1 MIAHCLDL
9 QRLFR
14 KILRYGVS
22 YTVCSKEPQWLP
34 VNPWQDIILLF
45 LEIFYHFWSFLS
57 LSAKESTFSFFL
69 VDNSSLV
76 PLGLIYIISPPKIHF
91 LSSFFA
97 HI

>member
-45 LEIFYHFWSFLS
+45 LVIFFTIFGHFCPFQQKS
-57 LSAKESTFSFFL
+57 LYFF
-69 VDNSSLV
+69 
-76 PLGLIYIISPPKIHF
+76 I
-91 LSSFFA
+91 FFGR
-97 HI
+97 